1 MSYYESNNRLR
12 CSASVYEQKWHARL
26 STLLI
31 AVLFG
36 GIIGMILR

>member
-12 CSASVYEQKWHARL
+12 TAASAYEQKWHARL

-31 AVLFG
+31 AALLG
-36 GIIGMILR
+36 GIIGAILK